1 MPVASLVLGI
11 LSILFVFTGPFSFIG
26 IILGIIGIVTGA
38 LARKEEPVNSL
49 STGGL
54 VTSIIGCALSLL
66 LNIACIACITGSK
79 SMFEQAAKD
88 PQVQKSLD
96 DFTRKLKQLEQE
108 ANKEAN
114 KEATKEAAK
123 NKTF

>member
-1 MPVASLVLGI
+1 MAVASLVLGI

-26 IILGIIGIVTGA
+26 IILGIIGIVTGV
-38 LARKEEPVNSL
+38 LARREAPENTL

-79 SMFEQAAKD
+79 SIFDQAAKD
-88 PQVQKSLD
+88 PQVQKSFD
-96 DFTRKLKQLEQE
+96 DFTKKLKQLEQE
-108 ANKEAN
+108 ANKEAQ
-114 KEATKEAAK
+114 KEALKK
-123 NKTF
+123 KTF

>member
-1 MPVASLVLGI
+1 MAVASLVLGI

-26 IILGIIGIVTGA
+26 IILGIIGIVTGV
-38 LARKEEPVNSL
+38 LARREAPENTL

-79 SMFEQAAKD
+79 SIFDQAAKD
-88 PQVQKSLD
+88 PQVQKSFD
-96 DFTRKLKQLEQE
+96 DFTKKLKQLEQE
-108 ANKEAN
+108 ANKEAQ
-114 KEATKEAAK
+114 KEALKK
-123 NKTF
+123 NTF

>member
-26 IILGIIGIVTGA
+26 VILGIIGIVMGV
-38 LARKEEPVNSL
+38 LARKSEPENTL

-79 SMFEQAAKD
+79 SIFDQAAKD

-96 DFTRKLKQLEQE
+96 DFTRKLKQLEEE
-108 ANKEAN
+108 ANK
-114 KEATKEAAK
+114 KAAK
-123 NKTF
+123 EKTF

>member
-1 MPVASLVLGI
+1 MAVASLVLGI

-26 IILGIIGIVTGA
+26 IILGIIGIVTGV
-38 LARKEEPVNSL
+38 LARREEPENTL

-79 SMFEQAAKD
+79 SIFDQAAKD
-88 PQVQKSLD
+88 PQVQKSFD
-96 DFTRKLKQLEQE
+96 DFTKKLKQLEQE
-108 ANKEAN
+108 ANKEAQ
-114 KEATKEAAK
+114 KEALKK
-123 NKTF
+123 KTF

>member
-1 MPVASLVLGI
+1 MAVASLVLGI

-26 IILGIIGIVTGA
+26 IILGIIGIVTGV
-38 LARKEEPVNSL
+38 LARREEPENTL

-79 SMFEQAAKD
+79 SIFDQAAKD
-88 PQVQKSLD
+88 PQVQKSFD
-96 DFTRKLKQLEQE
+96 DFTKKLKQLEQE
-108 ANKEAN
+108 ANKEAQ
-114 KEATKEAAK
+114 KEALKK
-123 NKTF
+123 NTF